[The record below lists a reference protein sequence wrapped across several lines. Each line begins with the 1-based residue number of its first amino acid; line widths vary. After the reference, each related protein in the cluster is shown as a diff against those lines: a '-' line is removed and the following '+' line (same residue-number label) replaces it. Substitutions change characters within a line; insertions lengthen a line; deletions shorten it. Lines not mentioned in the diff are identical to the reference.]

1 MLFKN
6 RNLRLCLSGLLFA
19 LGNTGLIAG
28 CATTDEQV
36 ADVSLVHRYTDNQ
49 NGIDGLDNVR
59 RLLFDETRRVLYAV
73 SADDDALAVYRVA
86 KDLSLTMLDM
96 TSGNEAH
103 GALVGAAD
111 MTFSGANRDIQVVSF
126 YSGAVA
132 QFRLQDNTSLR
143 LLSYLTDRIDI
154 QRVFKQSK
162 PISAQ
167 EDTLALLGPYA
178 IAGSRSGGSYVVSNM
193 SQALV
198 KVTSTQDKLS
208 VKQILRASQVK
219 ALAGAVSVALSPDES
234 LVAVAGMQANQVA
247 IFKAGMLQPLAL
259 QYILPDKPHTTL
271 TEPVFV
277 TFVPEAGGLMVAT
290 QSGVYHYQQNPA
302 GRFILLEQ
310 LSVADPQPLSG
321 VTRIVFSP
329 DGHCML
335 ALSESSDQV
344 NVFALQSNGRWGFS
358 ELINVAG
365 AQSPTSAAFFSPTQV
380 AVSFAKSDALH
391 IYANVCTH
399 QRGEQ

>member
-1 MLFKN
+1 MFFKN
-6 RNLRLCLSGLLFA
+6 GNFRLCLSSLLIAF
-19 LGNTGLIAG
+19 GITGLAAG

-36 ADVSLVHRYTDNQ
+36 NRTSLVHRYTDNQ

-59 RLLFDETRRVLYAV
+59 RLLFDDIRRVLYAV

-86 KDLSLTMLDM
+86 EDLSLTMLDM
-96 TSGNEAH
+96 MSGNEAH
-103 GALVGAAD
+103 GALVGASD
-111 MTFSGANRDIQVVSF
+111 MTFSGVNQDIQVVSF

-132 QFRLQDNTSLR
+132 QFRLQDNASLH
-143 LLSYLTDRIDI
+143 LSSYLTDRIDI

-167 EDTLALLGPYA
+167 QDTLALLGPYA
-178 IAGSRSGGSYVVSNM
+178 IVGSHNGISYVASNV

-198 KVTSTQDKLS
+198 KVTSTQGKLS
-208 VKQILRASQVK
+208 VKQILRASQVN
-219 ALAGAVSVALSPDES
+219 ALAGAVSVALSPDEN
-234 LVAVAGMQANQVA
+234 LVAVAGMQANQVT
-247 IFKAGMLQPLAL
+247 IFKAGAL
-259 QYILPDKPHTTL
+259 QSLVLQHTLPDEQHTEL

-277 TFVPEAGGLMVAT
+277 TFVPETGGLMVAT

-310 LSVADPQPLSG
+310 LSVADPQPLPG

-329 DGHCML
+329 DGHCLL

-344 NVFALQSNGRWGFS
+344 NVFARQSNGRWQFS

-365 AQSPTSAAFFSPTQV
+365 AKSPTSAAFFSPTQV
-380 AVSFAKSDALH
+380 AISFAKSDALY
-391 IYANVCTH
+391 IYGNVCTH
-399 QRGEQ
+399 QRGER